1 MEIPKFLVPTGPTE
15 NFVTKF
21 SQTLWLFS
29 LPTNWDW
36 NKQVTH
42 SMGRKGWESI
52 AIDGSEI
59 QRSTWDTVDG
69 SGIPN
74 NHRLDGAKTP

>member
-1 MEIPKFLVPTGPTE
+1 MV
-15 NFVTKF
+15 V
-21 SQTLWLFS
+21 S

-36 NKQVTH
+36 HKKTH

-69 SGIPN
+69 SEIPN
-74 NHRLDGAKTP
+74 NHRLDGAKTL